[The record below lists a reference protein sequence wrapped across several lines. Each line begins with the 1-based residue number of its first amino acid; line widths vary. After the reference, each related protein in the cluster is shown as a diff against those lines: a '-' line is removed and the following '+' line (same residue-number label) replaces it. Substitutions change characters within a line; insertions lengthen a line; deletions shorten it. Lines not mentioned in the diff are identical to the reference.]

1 MSSDSV
7 GGTGAA
13 NSNQPRGGPKRH
25 GENDAVQKNEIL
37 GQNSKAEA
45 EEEEEAEGNRGVS
58 SWNIMDVKAADLDWQ
73 VEGFQLY
80 QLPAAATGYLLAYNL
95 QTLPLQ
101 MQEI

>member
-25 GENDAVQKNEIL
+25 GEKDAVQKNEIL
-37 GQNSKAEA
+37 GRNSKAE
-45 EEEEEAEGNRGVS
+45 EEGGNRGVS

-73 VEGFQLY
+73 MEVFQLY
-80 QLPAAATGYLLAYNL
+80 QLPAAATGYLCL
-95 QTLPLQ
+95 QFKNTARVNERN
-101 MQEI
+101 MK